1 MTAPLWTA
9 TEAADALGLP
19 ADVEWNAGGVSIDS
33 RSVATGDLFVAIE
46 GPNADGHDFV
56 ADALAKGAVAA
67 VVHRPPPGVDAH
79 APLLKVGDTL
89 AGLAALG
96 GAARARTRAR
106 IVAVTG
112 SVGKTGTKEA
122 LNLVLGA
129 EAPTSAN
136 LGSLNNHWGLPLSLA
151 RMPRDTAFGVLEI
164 GMNHPGEIAPLSM
177 LARPHAALI
186 TAVEAVHSGHFSSV
200 EEIADAKAEVF
211 AGLEPRGI
219 AVLNRDN
226 PHFARLAE
234 AAVAAGAST
243 IICFGAHDDA
253 SVRLMDSTPDIDG
266 SDVTVRIGGQDLRYR
281 IGVPGHHW
289 IINSLGVL
297 ATVSAVGGDVRAATA
312 ALQRMKAPVGRGR
325 RHTVNLATGG
335 FELFDESYN
344 ASPVS
349 MAAAFQVLGTARP
362 GPGGR
367 RIAVI
372 GDMLELGDAAADLHA
387 GLLAPLTE
395 HGIDLVFA
403 AGPFMGR
410 LFELL
415 PEAMRGAHAAHSA
428 ELAPRVTAAARGGDV
443 ITVKGSLGSR
453 MGPIVTALRA
463 LGGRA

>member
-9 TEAADALGLP
+9 REVTNALGLP
-19 ADVEWNAGGVSIDS
+19 AGADWTASGVSIDS
-33 RSVATGDLFVAIE
+33 RAVEPGDLFVAIE

-67 VVHRPPPGVDAH
+67 VVHHAPTGVAGD
-79 APLLKVGDTL
+79 APLLLVDDSL
-89 AGLAALG
+89 AALAALG
-96 GAARARTRAR
+96 RAARARTGAR

-112 SVGKTGTKEA
+112 SVGKTGSKEA

-129 EAPTSAN
+129 QAPTSAN
-136 LGSLNNHWGLPLSLA
+136 LSSLNNHWGLPLSLA
-151 RMPRDTAFGVLEI
+151 RMPRDTVFGILEM
-164 GMNHPGEIAPLSM
+164 GMNHPGEITPLSI

-186 TAVEAVHSGHFSSV
+186 TAVEAVHAGFFASV
-200 EEIADAKAEVF
+200 DEIADAKAEVF
-211 AGLEPRGI
+211 AGLEPRGT

-226 PHFARLAE
+226 PHFARLAK
-234 AAVAAGAST
+234 AAMDKGATT
-243 IICFGAHDDA
+243 IIGFGAHADA
-253 SVRLMDSTPDIDG
+253 SIRLIDSSADAGG
-266 SDVTVRIGGQDLRYR
+266 SDVVARIGGQDLRYR

-297 ATVSAVGGDVRAATA
+297 ATVSAVGGDVRAAAA
-312 ALQRMKAPVGRGR
+312 ALPGMTAPVGRGR
-325 RHTVNLATGG
+325 RHTVKLGSGG
-335 FELFDESYN
+335 FELIDESYN

-349 MAAAFQVLGTARP
+349 MNAAFQVLGTAKP

-372 GDMLELGDAAADLHA
+372 GDMLELGDASADLHG

-395 HGIDLVFA
+395 HGIELVFA
-403 AGPFMGR
+403 AGPFMSHLWER
-410 LFELL
+410 L
-415 PEAMRGAHAAHSA
+415 PEAMRGARAANSA
-428 ELAPRVTAAARGGDV
+428 ELTPLISAAVRAGDV

-463 LGGRA
+463 LGGGA

>member
-9 TEAADALGLP
+9 TEAAAALGLP
-19 ADVEWNAGGVSIDS
+19 AGAAWNADGVSIDS

-67 VVHRPPPGVDAH
+67 VVHRVPAGVAAA
-79 APLLKVGDTL
+79 APLLTVDDTL
-89 AGLAALG
+89 AALTALG
-96 GAARARTRAR
+96 GAARERTHAR

-122 LNLVLGA
+122 LNLALGA
-129 EAPTSAN
+129 QATTSAN

-151 RMPRDTAFGVLEI
+151 RMPRHAAFGILEM

-186 TAVEAVHSGHFSSV
+186 TAVEAVHSGFFSSV
-200 EEIADAKAEVF
+200 GEIADAKAEVF
-211 AGLEPRGI
+211 AGLEPRGT

-226 PHFARLAE
+226 PHFDRLAK
-234 AAVAAGAST
+234 AAVDAGATT
-243 IICFGAHDDA
+243 IISFGAHADA
-253 SVRLMDSTPDIDG
+253 SVCLMDSAADADG
-266 SDVTVRIGGQDLRYR
+266 SDVVARIGGQDLRYR
-281 IGVPGHHW
+281 VGTPGHHW

-297 ATVSAVGGDVRAATA
+297 ATVSAVGGDVRAAAA
-312 ALQRMKAPVGRGR
+312 ALQQVTAPVGRGR
-325 RHTVNLATGG
+325 RHTVNLAAGS

-349 MAAAFQVLGTARP
+349 MTAALQVLGAAAP

-372 GDMLELGDAAADLHA
+372 GDMLELGEAAADLHA
-387 GLLAPLTE
+387 GLAAPLTE
-395 HGIDLVFA
+395 HGIELVFA

-410 LFELL
+410 LWEVL
-415 PEAMRGAHAAHSA
+415 PETMRGAHAANSA
-428 ELAPRVTAAARGGDV
+428 ELAPRVTAAARAGDV

-463 LGGRA
+463 LGGGA